1 MDEFKKRREELIP
14 NVLSAI
20 KKFNENNKK
29 GIDR

>member
-14 NVLSAI
+14 SVLSAI